1 MDWQAR
7 NACRF
12 ANDRDGVTSSPCTI
26 SHACTLT
33 CTLLFPQRFKERKA
47 HGLKNNAI
55 TKFAE
60 KYVIDMGMNPFQKK
74 GGGAVSKE

>member
-1 MDWQAR
+1 MCCKQKQVPTEKYLQPVTTAQEIGWMHVEY
-7 NACRF
+7 
-12 ANDRDGVTSSPCTI
+12 AN
-26 SHACTLT
+26 
-33 CTLLFPQRFKERKA
+33 RFKERKA

-74 GGGAVSKE
+74 GGATVPKE

>member
-1 MDWQAR
+1 MPSCETCEYGDLSALR
-7 NACRF
+7 HF
-12 ANDRDGVTSSPCTI
+12 PCL
-26 SHACTLT
+26 HALSI
-33 CTLLFPQRFKERKA
+33 LQRFKERKA

-74 GGGAVSKE
+74 GGGAAPKE